1 MFKQD
6 SLHGFANN
14 LWYFLKTRQPLSAH
28 SSLSPLLAVLSFAGV
43 WLGDCSIY
51 SPKIP
56 HFKSKVAL
64 ANPITSASNGTQVN
78 QNQLNP
84 NQFDISGINL
94 SKDGANL
101 FHSFERFGL
110 NEGQIAN
117 FISQQGIINN
127 ILARV
132 VGGEG
137 SVINGLIKVTDGNS
151 NLYLMNPAGIVFG
164 SNASLNVPASFTATT
179 ATGIGFGNNQWFN
192 ASDPNE
198 YQDLVGTPTT
208 FAFDSSQPGS
218 IVNAGKLAV
227 SEGQNLTLVGGNVI
241 DTGQLSA
248 PGGNIIIAAV
258 PGQNTVRISQ
268 PGSLLS
274 LEIEPPRDSQG
285 QILPITPRD
294 LPILLTGDAE
304 GVDTGLSVSASGDV
318 QVIGSGMTIPTEAG
332 TAIVSGIVDIS
343 GKTSGAVTISGNSV
357 GITNATITTGGG
369 DFTATGRGRTTS
381 GNGITLDNST
391 INAGGGDTNLTGTGG
406 VGDSNNNGVSVN
418 NSVVQSTGR
427 GTININGTGG
437 NGTNGNSGVKISGE
451 NTKIS
456 VVNGEMSIT
465 GTGDIKTTEHEN
477 AGVLIDRSSRV
488 ESLETGK
495 IFVEGIAGGGT
506 DSNQGVKIA
515 GNAGVYSVDGDIYI
529 KGIGSTNVTGDNSR
543 GIQVRSGGR
552 AASTGTGDISLEGI
566 GGSGAVTPDSLASHD
581 GIRINGESGSG
592 IFSKAG
598 NIVLTG
604 TGGGSGNHNLDIRI
618 FNGAVLESSTGD
630 ITLEGTGA
638 NSAAAILL
646 ENSFINPTGSGGSG
660 TITFT
665 GNEIDFTGATRIRGS
680 GIVQLQ
686 PLDPSLD
693 ITIGDTLSD
702 TALNLSRQELNTL
715 REGFAQIIIGREN
728 SSGAISQ
735 VNSYVFNDPVTLR
748 SPVGN
753 GSITTTGNFLIG
765 NGPITLEAGRDIITG
780 RIVNPGQAITLTSHR
795 GRVDTSLESLIS
807 SSKTGDGGS
816 INLSASGDINTNF
829 IESSGEKNA
838 GPVSL
843 HSRRGSIQ
851 TTDINAVGRSRGGNI
866 TMEAADNI
874 TANILNSGGLNS
886 GGNTTLTAD
895 GDINV
900 SGINVSG
907 GNGDSGSI
915 YINSGRSININDG
928 LSASSI
934 NYDGGTII
942 LNAGHNITTSDLIFN
957 GSGLGNGGNT
967 TLNAASDITVAQLSS
982 RSISKNG
989 GDVTLNTPGGAIQ
1002 ATSIDTQGGTVGR
1015 GGRVYITAP
1024 NSVRVTGYF
1033 TDDYGTT
1040 ASISTAGMLAGGPL
1054 IIRHGGNGLIPFIVG
1069 ASATNGT
1076 AAAITTGNLL
1086 PEQTIFPVAP
1096 FLYTHTQDGIQLIS
1110 VPGQPLPPPSL
1121 PPGSQGQLDPTSGPQ
1136 ESFARFVGD
1145 LANVQTSVNQD
1156 PETGNIR
1163 IELTRP
1169 DLGSLR
1175 LDGVYQR
1182 TLVQNSLNQGNL
1194 DEAVSQ
1200 IEELFEQ
1207 DYEEYI
1213 GEDLSNEKLTASG
1226 IRQVLKTNASKT
1238 RTNPAIIYA
1247 IAFPDRLELVLVLP
1261 EGSPIRKRVPAEKCE
1276 KLENELPEGSPLR
1289 KTVPTENGE
1298 KQKDDEKCVKL
1309 QDELKKFPR
1318 ALTNYTSKDYLPT
1331 AKKLYQWLIA
1341 PLENELETLKID
1353 TLIFSM
1359 DAGLR
1364 LLPLAALHDGKQF
1377 LIEKYSIGSIPSMSL
1392 TDTRY
1397 QLLKNSQVLAM
1408 GAAQFPNTELTPL
1421 PAVPMELATITE
1433 QLWSGEYFLNEQFTL
1448 ANLKNQRLEIK
1459 HAEKPFNIV
1468 HLSTHAAFPDNGK
1481 SPYIQF
1487 WDSQVG
1493 LDDLRTIKWYAPP
1506 KVELLTLSACET
1518 AIGNENHELGF
1529 AGLAVRA
1536 DVKSALASL
1545 WQVSDVG
1552 TLALM
1557 SEFYQQLGKQET
1569 TIKAEALRQ
1578 TQLAMLH
1585 GNVRIESGEVRGT
1598 GMKVNLPSE
1607 LKNRKDQNLSHPYYW
1622 AGFTIIGSP
1631 W

>member
-1 MFKQD
+1 MLEQD
-6 SLHGFANN
+6 LRYRFANPI
-14 LWYFLKTRQPLSAH
+14 WYLFKSSQTLSAH
-28 SSLSPLLAVLSFAGV
+28 PILSSLIAAVSFTGV
-43 WLGDCSIY
+43 WLGDCFFPLFI
-51 SPKIP
+51 
-56 HFKSKVAL
+56 
-64 ANPITSASNGTQVN
+64 ANHNFTSAVAQPIISANDGSIV
-78 QNQLNP
+78 NP
-84 NQFDISGINL
+84 NGNRFDIKGDTRSD
-94 SKDGANL
+94 DGANL
-101 FHSFERFGL
+101 FHSLQKFGL

-117 FISQQGIINN
+117 FLSEPGINN

-132 VGGEG
+132 VGGDA
-137 SVINGLIKVTDGNS
+137 SIINGLIKVTGGNS
-151 NLYLMNPAGIVFG
+151 NLYLINPAGIVFG

-179 ATGIGFGNNQWFN
+179 ATGIGFGSNKWFN
-192 ASDPNE
+192 VSDSND

-241 DTGQLSA
+241 NTGQLSA

-285 QILPITPRD
+285 QILPINPQD
-294 LPILLTGDAE
+294 LPTLLTGDAE

-357 GITNATITTGGG
+357 GITNATITTGSG
-369 DFTATGRGRTTS
+369 DFRATGRGRTTS

-391 INAGGGDTNLTGTGG
+391 TINVGDGNINLTGTGG
-406 VGDSNNNGVSVN
+406 VGGSNNNGVSVD
-418 NSVVQSTGR
+418 NSVVQTTGL

-477 AGVLIDRSSRV
+477 RGILIDSSSRV
-488 ESLETGK
+488 ESLGTGK
-495 IFVEGIAGGGT
+495 IFLEGIGGSGT
-506 DSNQGVKIA
+506 DSNQGVKIGTDA
-515 GNAGVYSVDGDIYI
+515 GLYSVDGDIYI
-529 KGIGSTNVTGDNSR
+529 KGTGSSNATGDNSR

-552 AASTGTGDISLEGI
+552 VASTGTGDISLEGI
-566 GGSGAVTPDSLASHD
+566 GGNGAVTSDWLASHD

-592 IFSKAG
+592 IFSEAG
-598 NIVLTG
+598 NIFLKG
-604 TGGGSGNHNLDIRI
+604 IGDGSGNHDVAIRL
-618 FNGAVLESSTGD
+618 FNGAVLESKSGD

-638 NSAAAILL
+638 GNAAVILL
-646 ENSFINPTGSGGSG
+646 DNSLINPTGSGGSG

-665 GNEIDFTGATRIRGS
+665 GNEIDFTGTTKIRGS

-686 PLDPSLD
+686 PLAPTLD
-693 ITIGDTLSD
+693 ITIGGITSN
-702 TALNLSRQELNTL
+702 ASLNLNSAELNTL
-715 REGFAQIIIGREN
+715 KNGFSQIIIGREN
-728 SSGAISQ
+728 SSGAITL
-735 VNSYVFNDPVTLR
+735 VNSYVFNDLVILR

-753 GSITTTGNFLIG
+753 GSITTTGNVLTG
-765 NGPITLEAGRDIITG
+765 NGAITLEAGRDIFSD
-780 RIVNPGQAITLTSHR
+780 RIVNPGQPITLISR
-795 GRVDTSLESLIS
+795 NGKIDSSGGRLIS
-807 SSKTGDGGS
+807 SSETGDGGDITLNARHS
-816 INLSASGDINTNF
+816 INTGRIDAGGRNISGNIYLSSSSDSIKTDDINT
-829 IESSGEKNA
+829 A
-838 GPVSL
+838 GGV
-843 HSRRGSIQ
+843 
-851 TTDINAVGRSRGGNI
+851 RGGN
-866 TMEAADNI
+866 TTVNAARDIIINGI
-874 TANILNSGGLNS
+874 STASNGI
-886 GGNTTLTAD
+886 GGNTTLTA
-895 GDINV
+895 GGNIKVGGVNS
-900 SGINVSG
+900 SGI
-907 GNGDSGSI
+907 NGDSGNIRMDSGGNI
-915 YINSGRSININDG
+915 HITNNSGLNSSSFNGKGGNID
-928 LSASSI
+928 
-934 NYDGGTII
+934 
-942 LNAGHNITTSDLIFN
+942 LNAAISITADSTLIF
-957 GSGLGNGGNT
+957 SSSAIGNGGDIIF
-967 TLNAASDITVAQLSS
+967 NAGRDITTGEIKSSSLSS
-982 RSISKNG
+982 NG
-989 GDVTLNTPGGAIQ
+989 GNVTLNTADGDIQ
-1002 ATSIDTQGGTVGR
+1002 VTSIDTQGGTAGK
-1015 GGRVYITAP
+1015 GGTVDITTP
-1024 NSVRVTGYF
+1024 NFFRASVFF
-1033 TDDYGTT
+1033 TDNYGTT
-1040 ASISTAGMLAGGPL
+1040 ASISTAGGLAGGPL
-1054 IIRHGGNGLIPFIVG
+1054 IIHHGGNGLIPFIVG
-1069 ASATNGT
+1069 ASETNGT

-1121 PPGSQGQLDPTSGPQ
+1121 PPGSQGRLDPASSPQ
-1136 ESFARFVGD
+1136 ESFARFAGD
-1145 LANVQTSVNQD
+1145 LVNAQTSVNQD
-1156 PETGNIR
+1156 PTTGTIT

-1213 GEDLSNEKLTASG
+1213 GEDLSDEKLTASG

-1247 IAFPDRLELVLVLP
+1247 IASPDQLELVLVLP

-1506 KVELLTLSACET
+1506 KVELLTLSGCET